1 MYCKDKRFIC
11 WKHLWKDHLPET
23 LMKIKDEKI
32 CLLIWRATI
41 FNTNVCNAYVKGN
54 LPGKARQSLQRS
66 PANRLIWWCD
76 TLVIKWQINKKYWI
90 DWLSTVVT
98 VSTVYFL
105 SAFPLKTEGVSFRA
119 MDYSPLLGGFAVVL
133 ADGRGGFLSAE
144 TAIFDC
150 SVS

>member
-1 MYCKDKRFIC
+1 M
-11 WKHLWKDHLPET
+11 
-23 LMKIKDEKI
+23 
-32 CLLIWRATI
+32 
-41 FNTNVCNAYVKGN
+41 
-54 LPGKARQSLQRS
+54 
-66 PANRLIWWCD
+66 
-76 TLVIKWQINKKYWI
+76 QINKKYWI